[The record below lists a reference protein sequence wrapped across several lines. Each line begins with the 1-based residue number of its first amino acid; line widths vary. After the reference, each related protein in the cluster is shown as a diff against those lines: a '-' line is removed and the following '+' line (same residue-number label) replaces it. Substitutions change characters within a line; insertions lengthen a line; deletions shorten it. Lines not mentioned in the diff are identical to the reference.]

1 MPSLQAIDVEIN
13 QGPEL
18 PFKMVR
24 VMLDYSQQQQ
34 KSYIGGFKNKRSGVV
49 YHHAWTQ
56 TPRQSKYQ
64 VKRRPAFT
72 RDANV
77 YFFA

>member
-1 MPSLQAIDVEIN
+1 
-13 QGPEL
+13 
-18 PFKMVR
+18 MVR